1 MFWIGMAY
9 GAALHRRYV
18 RPVGIDLHLM
28 VITDEEEWN
37 TGPAHSGV
45 ATNIRGNDR
54 VVADSAQRANRPLEL
69 VSSPEQPRIG
79 GSQCHDMPPIT

>member
-1 MFWIGMAY
+1 MFWIGVAY

-37 TGPAHSGV
+37 TGPAHVGV
-45 ATNIRGNDR
+45 ATDIRGDDR
-54 VVADSAQRANRPLEL
+54 VVADSAAPP
-69 VSSPEQPRIG
+69 SPVVE
-79 GSQCHDMPPIT
+79 